1 LIAIKEL
8 AVMSTWGFDQIDV
21 DTLKEIANI
30 GSGTAAGSLAS
41 LLKDKITMKVPEV
54 DTPEFKNLPDI
65 LNGAD
70 KIVASVLIR
79 IYGDIKGMM
88 MYIMDE
94 HSACTLTNVLLNK
107 KNKSLY
113 DFGEMEHSVITEV
126 GNILTSSY
134 LTSLSSLLKFK
145 ITKSV
150 PSLSID
156 MAGAILSVPAI
167 EFGKV
172 GDTVLLIKSI
182 LNDKKYNMFGFFI
195 LIPDFG
201 IE

>member
-1 LIAIKEL
+1 MNA
-8 AVMSTWGFDQIDV
+8 WGFDQIDV

-41 LLKDKITMKVPEV
+41 LLKDKITMTVPRV

-70 KIVASVLIR
+70 KVVASVLVR
-79 IYGDIKGMM
+79 ISGDIKGMM

-94 HSACTLTNVLLNK
+94 HSACTLTNRLLNK
-107 KNKSLY
+107 NNRSLY
-113 DFGEMEHSVITEV
+113 DFGEMELSVITEI

-134 LTSLSSLLKFK
+134 LMSLSSLLKFK
-145 ITKSV
+145 ISKSV

-172 GDTVLLIKSI
+172 GDTVLLIKST

-201 IE
+201 ED

>member
-1 LIAIKEL
+1 
-8 AVMSTWGFDQIDV
+8 MNSWGFSRIDA

-41 LLKDKITMKVPEV
+41 LLKDKITMTVPEV

-65 LNGAD
+65 LNGPD
-70 KIVASVLIR
+70 KIVASVLVKIS
-79 IYGDIKGMM
+79 GDIKGMM

-94 HSACTLTNVLLNK
+94 RSACILTNVLLNK
-107 KNKSLY
+107 NNKSLY
-113 DFGEMEHSVITEV
+113 DFGEMELSVITEI

-145 ITKSV
+145 ISKSI
-150 PSLSID
+150 PYLSID
-156 MAGAILSVPAI
+156 MAGAVLSVPAI

-172 GDTVLLIKSI
+172 GDTVLLIKST
-182 LNDKKYNMFGFFI
+182 LNDRKYNMVGFFI

-201 IE
+201 DV

>member
-1 LIAIKEL
+1 
-8 AVMSTWGFDQIDV
+8 MSNSTNWGFSQIDS

-41 LLKDKITMKVPEV
+41 LLKDKITMTVPEV

-70 KIVASVLIR
+70 KIVASVLVKIS
-79 IYGDIKGMM
+79 GDIKGMM

-94 HSACTLTNVLLNK
+94 HSACTLTNQLLK
-107 KNKSLY
+107 KNNKTLY
-113 DFGEMEHSVITEV
+113 DFGEMELSVITEI

-145 ITKSV
+145 IAKSV
-150 PSLSID
+150 PYLSID
-156 MAGAILSVPAI
+156 MAGAVLSVPAI

-172 GDTVLLIKSI
+172 GDTVLLIKST
-182 LNDKKYNMFGFFI
+182 LKDDKYNMSGFFI

-201 IE
+201 EV